1 MKEKHETVAVIG
13 LGASG
18 EAAARL
24 ALAKG
29 ADVHVTDAI
38 SNDAIAARGAVLRG
52 LGADVRLG
60 GHALEEIASA
70 DTIVVSPGIPPT
82 AGVLAALRAR
92 GIGWISEPEFASRF
106 ITSPLTIVTGTNGK
120 TTTAALCAHLLCAG
134 GVNAALGGNIGGG
147 LGPPAST
154 LALSDPAPDR
164 IVLEMSSF
172 QLADIRDL
180 TPDVGVMTNLGV
192 DHMDRYASVS
202 DYHRDKQR
210 LFEAGDEN
218 TTWVLNGDDPAV
230 IAMAAGFPGTHL
242 HFSLESPAIP
252 GAWLDGDALVLD
264 PGGDPREVGKAGDL
278 TLLGR
283 HNLANAL
290 AALAAA
296 AVSRGSRT
304 SWDAGSAQAAL
315 RSFPPLPHRLEPVG
329 TIGGV
334 RWVNDS
340 KATNVAAAESALR
353 SLDGPLVLL
362 LGGTDKEEDFRGLI
376 PAMSG
381 KVRAVV
387 AYGAAGRRAARELT
401 GTAEGGIAV
410 RREDGPFE
418 AAVAAARSLAR
429 PGDTLLLAPACSS
442 FDMFEN
448 YQRRGEAFRVLARA
462 ADATGAMGPADATDA
477 TGAAGTDPTPDASHS
492 GGGSLP

>member
-1 MKEKHETVAVIG
+1 M
-13 LGASG
+13 
-18 EAAARL
+18 
-24 ALAKG
+24 
-29 ADVHVTDAI
+29 
-38 SNDAIAARGAVLRG
+38 
-52 LGADVRLG
+52 
-60 GHALEEIASA
+60 
-70 DTIVVSPGIPPT
+70 
-82 AGVLAALRAR
+82 
-92 GIGWISEPEFASRF
+92 
-106 ITSPLTIVTGTNGK
+106 TGTNGK

-134 GVNAALGGNIGGG
+134 GVDAALGGNIGGG

-242 HFSLESPAIP
+242 HFSLEGPAIP

-264 PGGDPREVGKAGDL
+264 PGGDPREVGRAGDL

-290 AALAAA
+290 AAVAAACVSSSPQATVGAGSAAA
-296 AVSRGSRT
+296 ALRT
-304 SWDAGSAQAAL
+304 
-315 RSFPPLPHRLEPVG
+315 FPPLPHRLEPVG
-329 TIGGV
+329 SVDGV
-334 RWVNDS
+334 RWINDS

-362 LGGTDKEEDFRGLI
+362 LGGTDKGEDFGGLL
-376 PAMSG
+376 PAMRG
-381 KVRAVV
+381 KVRGVV
-387 AYGAAGRRAARELT
+387 AHGAAGRRVARELT
-401 GTAEGGIAV
+401 GRTEGGIAV

-448 YQRRGEAFRVLARA
+448 YQRRGEAFRALARAAA

-477 TGAAGTDPTPDASHS
+477 TAVAGADPTPEASHS